1 MAFCDD
7 NPIFEFEMAHLSR
20 EWIFDSDVRDCQQKI
35 RTPEIAGQKPELYL
49 EELFSILGV

>member
-7 NPIFEFEMAHLSR
+7 NPIFEFEMANMPK
-20 EWIFDSDVRDCQQKI
+20 EWIFDSDVRDCQKI

-49 EELFSILGV
+49 EELFNILGV